1 MAIFLDIYR
10 LVILVIQLKS
20 IEDDLIYRIKMCQ
33 IILAIWFFV
42 FFVIIG
48 YRYYE
53 LYENTLDHDVEDPP
67 NIWYAVVYTYIY
79 NFTMIGAYF
88 YLYFTLKRAYLQVKL
103 NFAEDLSK
111 REKKQIDENL
121 CSLLILY
128 IAIIQICIYRIVFE
142 TYN

>member
-1 MAIFLDIYR
+1 
-10 LVILVIQLKS
+10 
-20 IEDDLIYRIKMCQ
+20 MCQ